1 MKKPSSLGVPISLL
15 FALAFIGSTLLGQ
28 APTPVKSKAKP
39 LKALLVAGGCCH
51 DYKGQHEALFKGIQE
66 RANVQVDVWWTDD
79 KSVNPPLPL
88 YDDPDWAKGY
98 DVIIHDEC
106 AAGNKDLKV
115 LKRILDAHQTIPS
128 VHLHCAMHSFRGETD
143 QWFKHLGIQSSRH
156 GPQEPIDVKFVAK
169 EHPIVAGLEDWT
181 TIKEELYNNV
191 DVFDATPI
199 AMGTQK
205 YTRDG
210 KETTDVAIVAWT
222 NETQGAPSFS
232 TTLGH
237 NTETVADDR
246 YLNLVTRGLL
256 WTCGKLNDDYFGKA
270 FTGQN
275 KVTFLPKVEAPKPK
289 PEATLGKPPK
299 DALLVKVTA
308 SSEETGKNNFAW
320 KAIDGNKD
328 SRWCAAN
335 SSMPQSLLLEFE
347 TPQKIYGASIKWES
361 ANTVYRYLLEY
372 SMDGKPGSWWV
383 DGVPGSWGIWV
394 DGRANEKPG
403 DVEFDLSAEKAKF
416 VRVTVFGSNTGG
428 WASIREIGLKGVGF
442 KSIFPKLEGEQ
453 AEQKKKQEAAAN
465 DPYAKEGNIPPKI
478 VKLTPEEEADI
489 LGNVTVPE
497 GFDVTVF
504 SDWRSANYPVYVA
517 AAPNGDLYVSS
528 DGNGSLGREPH
539 RGRVLRLRDT
549 DKDGRADEVTEFVK
563 DIDSPRGLI
572 WDHDRL
578 YLLHPPHIS
587 EFIDKDGD
595 GVAEKSKRLIEG
607 IAFGFEDR
615 PADHTT
621 NDITMGIDGW
631 IYVAGGDFGFMKA
644 KGSDGRE
651 LQHRGGGVIR
661 FRPDGSG
668 LELFA
673 TGTRNIL
680 GTPISPLLD
689 MFARDNT
696 NDGGGWDVR
705 FHHFT
710 GLEDHGYPRLYKN
723 FPEEHVH
730 PLADYGGGSGCGAV
744 YIHEPGFP
752 DEWNKAPFTADWG
765 TGALYRHSVQR
776 VGATFEEVTDPQ
788 PFIKMT
794 RPTDGDVDG
803 MSAVYQASWR
813 GPATFK
819 WAGPEAGYVVRV
831 TPKGYT
837 PEPLPDYEAM
847 SDADLVAA
855 LDSPSRIRS
864 MATQRTLLRRD
875 KSKATTDALIAL
887 ASDTGK
893 PLEARVAATY
903 AVSMQGEGIET
914 LQDLMTITQS
924 DDAIAPFTTR
934 AFGDLKFAG
943 EEAPRLAHEFIGA
956 CLDSDDPRTIAEAI
970 IGATRQNM
978 AGSAE
983 GITQYLAS
991 DDASIFHLA
1000 FQSLARLGASDEAL
1014 ELLAS
1019 DAHSKGA
1026 ALALMRMHDPEVV
1039 DILVTGLASE
1049 KEAAT
1054 RKRIISILARLAQR
1068 EAEWT
1073 GDSWG
1078 TRPDTRG
1085 PYYQLAPWSETDKIL
1100 ATLKSALASATP
1112 VEATHIIKEMSR
1124 NRIQSNDALNCLLE
1138 LSQSNPEMIPEALK
1152 QLATAEEIP
1161 TAGVALIEKS
1171 LADASLS
1178 HEARS
1183 NAVIALAKTDS
1194 PEVVTL
1200 SLDALADLKAALP
1213 GFQEKI
1219 NEAGKIADPHKAKS
1233 EGKYAKQKLGDATK
1247 QLEAARKAF
1256 LDTPKLE
1263 NHHLLIE
1270 ELSGKDLELPS
1281 TYWANAALLSLSSRK
1296 KGSPESIEMTSK
1308 TLDKGWQ
1315 NPAQRVLLIDAA
1327 AELKNRTLDDRIRI
1341 AMNDADSKVAKAAKA
1356 AAKSLKIQAAG
1367 TDKTPK
1373 IGTLDPKAALTA
1385 VIKHKGNPS
1394 LGEAVFAR
1402 ATCTACHTVSQGE
1415 PQKGPYLGNIFET
1428 YKRPEL
1434 AEAIT
1439 DPNKT
1444 IAQGFA
1450 TNVITPKEGSPV
1462 LGFVTNEQGDQVTIR
1477 DIASTEHVFKK
1488 DEIKTRETLPMSI
1501 MPPALMNNFTVH
1513 EMASLLDYLEVL
1525 SRKK

>member
-1 MKKPSSLGVPISLL
+1 MKIPSLSGLSFSLL
-15 FALAFIGSTLLGQ
+15 FAVIFVGSTLLGQ
-28 APTPVKSKAKP
+28 GPDPVKSTQKP

-51 DYKGQHEALFKGIQE
+51 DYKGQHEALFKGIQA

-79 KSVNPPLPL
+79 TSVNPPLPL

-106 AAGNKDLKV
+106 AAGNRDLKV
-115 LKRILDAHQTIPS
+115 LKRIIDAHKTIPA
-128 VHLHCAMHSFRGETD
+128 VHLHCAMHSFRGNTD
-143 QWFKHLGIQSSRH
+143 QWFKHLGIQSSSH
-156 GPQEPIDVKFVAK
+156 GPQEPIDVKYVGTD
-169 EHPIVAGLEDWT
+169 HPIVEGLEDWT
-181 TIKEELYNNV
+181 TMKEELYNNV
-191 DVFDATPI
+191 DVFDATPL

-205 YTRDG
+205 YTRKG
-210 KETTDVAIVAWT
+210 KETTDVSIVAWT
-222 NETQGAPSFS
+222 NETQGARSFS

-246 YLNLVTRGLL
+246 YLDLVVRGLL
-256 WTCGKLNDDYFGKA
+256 WSCGKLNDDYLGKA
-270 FTGQN
+270 YTGTN
-275 KVTFLPKVEAPKPK
+275 KVTFLPKVDAPKEK
-289 PEATLGKPPK
+289 PEASLGKPPK
-299 DALLVKVTA
+299 DALLAKVTA
-308 SSEETGKNNFAW
+308 SSEESGKNNFAW
-320 KAIDGNKD
+320 KAIDG
-328 SRWCAAN
+328 SAETRWCAN
-335 SSMPQSLLLEFE
+335 SSTNPQSIQLEFDK
-347 TPQKIYGASIKWES
+347 PQKIHGASIKWES
-361 ANTVYRYLLEY
+361 SGAVYRYVLEY
-372 SMDGKPGSWWV
+372 SMDGKPESWGTWV
-383 DGVPGSWGIWV
+383 DGKE
-394 DGRANEKPG
+394 NKNNG
-403 DVEFDLSAEKAKF
+403 DASADFAATDAKF
-416 VRVTVFGSNTGG
+416 VRVTVLGTNTGN

-442 KSIFPKLEGEQ
+442 KSLFPKLDGEQ
-453 AEQKKKQEAAAN
+453 AEQKKKQDAVDA
-465 DPYAKEGNIPPKI
+465 DPYAKEGNITPKI
-478 VKLTPEEEADI
+478 VKLTPTEEADI
-489 LGNVTVPE
+489 LGNVKVPE

-504 SDWRSANYPVYVA
+504 SDWRGANYPVYVA

-563 DIDSPRGLI
+563 DVDSPRGLL

-587 EFIDKDGD
+587 VFMDKDGD
-595 GVAEKSKRLIEG
+595 GVAEEQKRLIEG

-631 IYVAGGDFGFMKA
+631 IYIAGGDFGFMKA
-644 KGSDGRE
+644 KGIDDRE

-661 FRPDGSG
+661 FRPDGTG

-705 FHHFT
+705 LHHFT

-776 VGATFEEVTDPQ
+776 VGATFEEITEPQ

-819 WAGPEAGYVVRV
+819 WAGPETGYIVRV
-831 TPKGYT
+831 TPKDYT
-837 PEPLPDYEAM
+837 PDPLPDFEKM
-847 SDADLVAA
+847 SDAELVAA
-855 LDSPSRIRS
+855 LDSPSRIRT
-864 MATQRTLLRRD
+864 MAAQRTLLRRE
-875 KSKATTDALIAL
+875 KSEATTDALLAL
-887 ASDTGK
+887 ASNTNK

-903 AVSMQGEGIET
+903 AVTLQGEGIET
-914 LQDLMTITQS
+914 LQDLMTITES
-924 DDAIAPFTTR
+924 DDAMAPFTTR
-934 AFGDLKFAG
+934 AFGDLKFPAD
-943 EEAPRLAHEFIGA
+943 EKPRLAHEFIGWG
-956 CLDSDDPRTIAEAI
+956 LELKDPRRIAEAI
-970 IGATRQNM
+970 IAATRQDMIGN
-978 AGSAE
+978 AE
-983 GITQYLAS
+983 MIARHLAS
-991 DDASIFHLA
+991 EDPMIAHLA
-1000 FQSLARLGASDEAL
+1000 FRSLAQLGASEAAL

-1019 DAHSKGA
+1019 DAHGKGA
-1026 ALALMRMHDPEVV
+1026 SFALMRMHDPEVV
-1039 DILVTGLASE
+1039 DILITGLKNE
-1049 KEAAT
+1049 KETAT
-1054 RKRIISILARLAQR
+1054 RGRIISILARLAQR

-1100 ATLKSALASATP
+1100 AALKSALNDATP
-1112 VEATHIIKEMSR
+1112 DEATHIIKEMSR
-1124 NRIQSNDALNCLLE
+1124 NRIQSNDAMKRLLK
-1138 LSQSNPEMIPEALK
+1138 LSESNPEMIPEALK
-1152 QLATAEEIP
+1152 QLAASEEIP
-1161 TAGVALIEKS
+1161 AAGVALIKQS
-1171 LADASLS
+1171 ISDPALP
-1178 HEARS
+1178 HESRA
-1183 NAVIALAKTDS
+1183 NAVIALAKTDD
-1194 PEVVTL
+1194 PESVPL
-1200 SLDALADLKAALP
+1200 SLAALVDLKASLP
-1213 GFQEKI
+1213 GFKEKVKA
-1219 NEAGKIADPHKAKS
+1219 AGEIADPNKAKS
-1233 EGKYAKQKLGDATK
+1233 EGKYARQALTDATK
-1247 QLEAARKAF
+1247 QLEEARKAF
-1256 LDTPKLE
+1256 LDAPTLE
-1263 NHHLLIE
+1263 NHHLLVE
-1270 ELSGKDLELPS
+1270 ELSSKDLAEPS
-1281 TYWANAALLSLSSRK
+1281 TYWANAALLTLASRK
-1296 KGSPESIEMTSK
+1296 SGSPESIEMTGK
-1308 TLDKGWQ
+1308 TLDLGWK
-1315 NPAQRVLLIDAA
+1315 NPTQRILLIQAA
-1327 AELKNRTLDDRIRI
+1327 AELKNRMLDDRIRV
-1341 AMNDADSKVAKAAKA
+1341 ALNDADPEVAKAAKS
-1356 AAKSLKIQAAG
+1356 AAKALKIQAAG

-1373 IGTLDPKAALTA
+1373 IGTLAPKDALAA

-1402 ATCTACHTVSQGE
+1402 ATCVACHTVSQDE

-1434 AEAIT
+1434 AEAIL

-1450 TNVITPKEGSPV
+1450 TNIITPKEGSPV
-1462 LGFVTNEQGDQVTIR
+1462 MGFVTDEQGDQVTLR
-1477 DIASTEHVFKK
+1477 DIASAEHVFKK
-1488 DEIKTRETLPMSI
+1488 SDIKTRETLPMSI

-1513 EMASLLDYLEVL
+1513 EMASLLDYLEKL
-1525 SRKK
+1525 SKKK